1 MKQKTVWNGIIFKTY
16 RIHVISCA
24 KNELLKTDQLEK
36 SRNDLFMM
44 PDMISLN

>member
-1 MKQKTVWNGIIFKTY
+1 MKQKIVWNDIIFKTY
-16 RIHVISCA
+16 RNHVINCEKS
-24 KNELLKTDQLEK
+24 ELLKADQLEK